1 MIQVMTKLK
10 KFFVQYSIVF
20 TITSIIIYI
29 IAMGSLRLSDNFI
42 FRPQGMLIGLL
53 IIALLITLSLITF
66 NASWGNGVINIIVSY
81 LIIIPIPFITRII
94 FMNRIFRLF
103 QSIYILLGLYL
114 IGYLLYTWITHASA
128 SKENNV
134 LNHLLKEKK
143 GKATDLD

>member
-1 MIQVMTKLK
+1 MTKLK

-20 TITSIIIYI
+20 TITSIIIYFL
-29 IAMGSLRLSDNFI
+29 AMGSLRISDNFI
-42 FRPQGMLIGLL
+42 FRPQVMLIGLL

-128 SKENNV
+128 SKEKNV

>member
-1 MIQVMTKLK
+1 MMTKLK

-20 TITSIIIYI
+20 TITSIIIYFL
-29 IAMGSLRLSDNFI
+29 AMGSLRVSDNFI

-53 IIALLITLSLITF
+53 IISLLITLSLITF

-114 IGYLLYTWITHASA
+114 IGYLVYTWITHASA
-128 SKENNV
+128 SKEKNV
-134 LNHLLKEKK
+134 LNDLLKEKK
-143 GKATDLD
+143 GKTTDLD

>member
-1 MIQVMTKLK
+1 MTKLK

-20 TITSIIIYI
+20 TITSIIIYFL
-29 IAMGSLRLSDNFI
+29 AMGSLRVSDNFI
-42 FRPQGMLIGLL
+42 FRPQVMLIGLL

-128 SKENNV
+128 NKEKNV

>member
-1 MIQVMTKLK
+1 MTKLK

-29 IAMGSLRLSDNFI
+29 LAMGSLRVSDNFI
-42 FRPQGMLIGLL
+42 FRPQVMLIGLL

-66 NASWGNGVINIIVSY
+66 NASWGNGVFNIIVSY

-128 SKENNV
+128 SKEKNV

>member
-1 MIQVMTKLK
+1 MTKLN

-29 IAMGSLRLSDNFI
+29 LAMGSLRVSDNFI
-42 FRPQGMLIGLL
+42 FRPQVMLIGLL

-94 FMNRIFRLF
+94 FLNRIFRLF

-128 SKENNV
+128 SKEKNV

>member
-1 MIQVMTKLK
+1 MMTKLK

-20 TITSIIIYI
+20 TITSIIIYFL
-29 IAMGSLRLSDNFI
+29 AMGSLRISDNFI
-42 FRPQGMLIGLL
+42 FRPQVMLIGLL
-53 IIALLITLSLITF
+53 IIALLITFSLITF

-81 LIIIPIPFITRII
+81 LIIIPIPFITRVI

-128 SKENNV
+128 SKEKNV

>member
-1 MIQVMTKLK
+1 MTKLK

-29 IAMGSLRLSDNFI
+29 LAMGSLRVSDNFI
-42 FRPQGMLIGLL
+42 FRPQVMLIGLL

-94 FMNRIFRLF
+94 FLNRIFRLF

-128 SKENNV
+128 SKEKNV

>member
-1 MIQVMTKLK
+1 MTKLK

-29 IAMGSLRLSDNFI
+29 LAMGSLRVSDNFI
-42 FRPQGMLIGLL
+42 FRPQVMLIGLL

-128 SKENNV
+128 SKEKNV

>member
-1 MIQVMTKLK
+1 
-10 KFFVQYSIVF
+10 
-20 TITSIIIYI
+20 
-29 IAMGSLRLSDNFI
+29 MGSLRVSDNFI
-42 FRPQGMLIGLL
+42 FRPQVMLIGLL

-128 SKENNV
+128 SKEKNV

>member
-1 MIQVMTKLK
+1 MMTKLK

-20 TITSIIIYI
+20 TITSIIIYFL
-29 IAMGSLRLSDNFI
+29 AMGSLRVSDNFI
-42 FRPQGMLIGLL
+42 FRPQVMLIGLL

-114 IGYLLYTWITHASA
+114 VGYLVYTWITHASA
-128 SKENNV
+128 SKEKNV
-134 LNHLLKEKK
+134 LNDLLKEKK
-143 GKATDLD
+143 GKTTDLD

>member
-1 MIQVMTKLK
+1 MTKLK